1 MKLVRFTVDDKTPR
15 IGVLEEDRVHDLL
28 ATYNRLVRSRAARRS
43 RELAGA
49 LAEAS
54 MRRLI
59 HAWDETAEALSRMYE
74 QRDKGRVKWVS
85 HARSSVRLLAPLH
98 DPGKFI
104 GVGLNYKDHAEEIK
118 QPVPAQPPL
127 FAKWANAI
135 LDPGHPIVRPR
146 NCRKLDY
153 EVELG
158 VVIGRTCRDAEPERA
173 LDHVFGYTIVH
184 DVSARDLQFATS
196 QWMAGKIQDG
206 FAPMGPWIADRRD
219 IPDPHVL
226 ELRTWVNGVLY
237 QNGNTRNMIFDV
249 PALISYISGLIT
261 LNPGDVIA
269 TGTPAG
275 VGFTRNPPVFLQ
287 PGDAVT
293 LEITGLGTLQN
304 PVQDP

>member
-1 MKLVRFTVDDKTPR
+1 MKLVRFTVTDETPR
-15 IGVLEEDRVHDLL
+15 IGMLEGDRVYDLS
-28 ATYNRLVRSRAARRS
+28 ATYQRLVRNRAARRS
-43 RELAGA
+43 SELASA
-49 LAEAS
+49 LAAAS
-54 MRRLI
+54 MRRII
-59 HAWDETAEALSRMYE
+59 HDWEEAAYALSRMRE
-74 QRDKGRVKWVS
+74 EGDKGRLKWVG
-85 HARSSVRLLAPLH
+85 HPRSSVRLLAPIH

-118 QPVPAQPPL
+118 QPVPTQPPL

-135 LDPGHPIVRPR
+135 LDPGHPIVRPH
-146 NCRKLDY
+146 NCRQLDY

-158 VVIGRTCRDAEPERA
+158 VIIGRTCRDAEPEHA

-206 FAPMGPWIADRRD
+206 FAPMGPWIADRHE

-249 PALISYISGLIT
+249 AALISYISRLIT

-275 VGFTRNPPVFLQ
+275 VGFTRKPPVFLQ